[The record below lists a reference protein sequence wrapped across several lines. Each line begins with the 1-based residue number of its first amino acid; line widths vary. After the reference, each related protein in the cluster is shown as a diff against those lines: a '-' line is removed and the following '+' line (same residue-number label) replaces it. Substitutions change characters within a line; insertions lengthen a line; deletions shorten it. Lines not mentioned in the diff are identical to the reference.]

1 MMKIKRILVALCS
14 IMLFWSIPVFA
25 EQQNIEQ
32 YTEKQVSIR
41 NGILTFTVK
50 NEEHKK
56 DCRCYPT
63 MDITIKE
70 DKAGILKDGD
80 IIYFE
85 TSRQGEV
92 YCINEYLHI
101 ETKGL
106 SAEEVKKEEIPQKKE
121 NEFAVRI
128 SRKNTNEPAEI
139 KIHSDIYVGRQCDIG
154 TIFSLQLNTD
164 RTKKNNLFS
173 GIEEQNIVL
182 NEQFLKIVPF
192 STGIEL
198 MGQFPK
204 LSFTAN
210 KNAMFWNGAKV
221 QLKHNVFI
229 NEKGIAMISFDDYIE
244 LSEKLYQIGFE
255 KMKEEDNIKVHNKL
269 LEYIKQDRVKDNIKT
284 TTLFQTVLDKKEDIY
299 YVSLRTVAM
308 IWNRQHNIAWND
320 DTKTITII

>member
-25 EQQNIEQ
+25 EQQNTEQ

-41 NGILTFTVK
+41 NGTLTFTVK

-63 MDITIKE
+63 MDIIIKE

-139 KIHSDIYVGRQCDIG
+139 KIHSDIYVGRQ
-154 TIFSLQLNTD
+154 
-164 RTKKNNLFS
+164 
-173 GIEEQNIVL
+173 
-182 NEQFLKIVPF
+182 
-192 STGIEL
+192 
-198 MGQFPK
+198 
-204 LSFTAN
+204 
-210 KNAMFWNGAKV
+210 
-221 QLKHNVFI
+221 
-229 NEKGIAMISFDDYIE
+229 
-244 LSEKLYQIGFE
+244 
-255 KMKEEDNIKVHNKL
+255 
-269 LEYIKQDRVKDNIKT
+269 
-284 TTLFQTVLDKKEDIY
+284 
-299 YVSLRTVAM
+299 
-308 IWNRQHNIAWND
+308 
-320 DTKTITII
+320 

>member
-1 MMKIKRILVALCS
+1 MIKIKGILVALCS
-14 IMLFWSIPVFA
+14 IMLFWNVTVFA
-25 EQQNIEQ
+25 EQQNTEQ

-41 NGILTFTVK
+41 NGTLTFTVK
-50 NEEHKK
+50 NGEHKK

-63 MDITIKE
+63 MDIIIKE
-70 DKAGILKDGD
+70 DKAGTLKDGD
-80 IIYFE
+80 VIYFE
-85 TSRQGEV
+85 TSRQGEI
-92 YCINEYLHI
+92 YCQNEYLEI
-101 ETKGL
+101 ETKDL
-106 SAEEVKKEEIPQKKE
+106 SAEEVEEEEIPQKKE

-128 SRKNTNEPAEI
+128 SRKNINEPAEI

-154 TIFSLQLNTD
+154 TIFSLQLSTD

-198 MGQFPK
+198 IGQFPT

-244 LSEKLYQIGFE
+244 LSEKLYHIGFE

-269 LEYIKQDRVKDNIKT
+269 LEYIKQDRVKDNIET

-308 IWNRQHNIAWND
+308 IWDRQHNIAWND